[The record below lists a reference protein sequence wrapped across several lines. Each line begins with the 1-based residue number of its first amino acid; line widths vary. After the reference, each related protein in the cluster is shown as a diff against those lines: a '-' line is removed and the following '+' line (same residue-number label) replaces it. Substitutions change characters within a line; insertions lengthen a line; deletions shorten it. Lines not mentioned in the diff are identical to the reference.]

1 MSSAFRSI
9 DEQVRA
15 FDGAEGVTIYVQ
27 AIT

>member
-15 FDGAEGVTIYVQ
+15 FDRGEGVTIYVQ